1 MLTGAGFRGIPI
13 PQSVVYYLLD
23 ITRDN
28 YNKEKKITIEGQ
40 HYREH

>member
-28 YNKEKKITIEGQ
+28 YNKEKKN
-40 HYREH
+40 HD

>member
-13 PQSVVYYLLD
+13 PKSVVYYLLD